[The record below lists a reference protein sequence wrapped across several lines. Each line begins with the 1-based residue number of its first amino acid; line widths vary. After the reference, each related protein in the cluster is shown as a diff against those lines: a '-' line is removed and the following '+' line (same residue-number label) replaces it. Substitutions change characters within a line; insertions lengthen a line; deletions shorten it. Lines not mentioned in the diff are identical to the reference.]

1 MISRRLW
8 RRILLRDPDNLPAH
22 PYLGQPREPSTE
34 PLGDDSP
41 FRYVALVMFG
51 AGVVFLPL
59 VSAPSVLGVLV
70 ASVLY
75 LPLSLIS
82 LISLVFSWYV
92 LLGHYMGLSAALRV
106 SHRVASLGKTGLMPV
121 LSMTP
126 AGLEGV
132 LMTIV
137 SRALLPRD
145 NGANL
150 PAHKENHT
158 TLIVSLAGVL
168 VFALAVAEF
177 NRGLAVTSSV
187 ALGLTLLGM
196 GVFGLLY
203 ASFRQEVVLGA
214 VAGLM
219 GGLLLRRA
227 LTPRI
232 GGSVVFVGVMILGWV
247 AYGSALYGAG
257 WLVRRLGL
265 LPEAPARLQV
275 TVSLMVVSLGLALV
289 VREVAIV
296 MLWRRIRRW
305 EVD

>member
-41 FRYVALVMFG
+41 FRYVALVIYG

-59 VSAPSVLGVLV
+59 VSDPSVLGVLV

-75 LPLSLIS
+75 LPLSLIA

-106 SHRVASLGKTGLMPV
+106 SHRVASLGKTGLMQV
-121 LSMTP
+121 LSVTP
-126 AGLEGV
+126 AGREGV

-145 NGANL
+145 GGANL

-168 VFALAVAEF
+168 VFMVAVAEF
-177 NRGLAVTSSV
+177 NRGQAVTSSV

-247 AYGSALYGAG
+247 AHAAALYGIG
-257 WLVRRLGL
+257 SLVSPANVLPGEVGRL
-265 LPEAPARLQV
+265 E
-275 TVSLMVVSLGLALV
+275 TSLTLIALGIAMMLV